1 MVATPWTL
9 VRFLDECENAEKENS
24 SDEVFISTTTINL
37 LTSKECVSDILKD
50 RNCPNQDVLKKRIYD
65 RRCPA
70 KIIFLILA
78 RADMLDRIGEFLS
91 NDFSDHHLPIE
102 VLWTRVGYKLKS
114 AKDSDWTT
122 APFGPGIHYRDVDY
136 FTQKQWPFLAPIFER
151 EFEYVLQQGIPLPL
165 VEKGNAIVSGFSSVS
180 KIKMHPAHVPEQIE
194 HSMAMKKMELESED
208 QIKYV
213 NKEMTNVKSLRLL
226 DHDHLVKAILACTRG
241 KQALFFFPWAKGG
254 DLYNFLKSNSNEGM
268 AAIIWMLDQMVGLC
282 SALSLLADK
291 GYRHGDLKPANI
303 LLFPEKSGSYRLKI
317 TDVGLSKL
325 HILATSRRLNGTTAK
340 ATTRRYSPPEF
351 DLLFDDDGE
360 PVEDSDDIKLSRKF
374 DIWSLGCVF
383 IEFLIWAKLG
393 RQKYKEFDRSMKR
406 DRRFWDSGREDLDEK
421 VKERIQNLKDAV
433 EDTEGDKVVQ
443 RVLELAL
450 KQMLLVN
457 SDDRS
462 SASDIHKKL
471 ESIRDSYSEYLQPKD
486 ELDLPLGLTTEQDA
500 ESDRL
505 QQEQDLSGANDGM
518 DQNEPEPSS
527 TQDEGLHTTAVPSGH
542 TAAMVQSAKLL
553 NQWTVNP
560 DNEFAKKFFSNT
572 SSPSPADRSRLCDS
586 CLMLSIWEPN
596 ATISGRMRDFQTLAS
611 TCDMCNLLYAISQRL
626 GLEEDQELHCIRDG
640 STFKLKGRD
649 GPPILSLFSDPAYNS
664 DDFGS
669 VQVGY
674 PTLYPPESPERYRL
688 FQKWLYVCDNE
699 HGHARDASS
708 GGCAVQMPTRLI
720 YVGESSEHLEDIK
733 DSGFLRYLALSHCW
747 GGSTSLSTLT
757 SNIDKFRSEI
767 PHEQLPLNFQE
778 AIKVTRA
785 LKISYLWIDSLCIIQ
800 DDPEDWRRE
809 AARMG
814 QVFSNAYC
822 TIAAT
827 SAAASNEGFLTPKL
841 NSALSATVEPPE
853 GGLLHISEFMEN
865 CNRDLEL
872 APLNTRGWVMQERA
886 LSRRTLHFTKTQV
899 YWECGNGLHCERLFK
914 LSNPQSALFADSD
927 FPRAILK
934 YYKGG
939 RITLFQNLYEKYSRL
954 NFSYTSDR
962 PVAILGLEK
971 HLSYVLQTRG
981 EFGVFEQYLARS
993 LLWSRPENIL
1003 LNSIT
1008 FQDDYHVP
1016 SWSWMAHEG
1025 PITYANIPFDEVEW
1039 STDCLLRSG
1048 EETGTNSKR
1057 TVLKAVARDLKLD
1070 KLDMHDRV
1078 KLDEG
1083 SGFEL
1088 SNLRGVVLGKDKKRE
1103 SRVQV
1108 YYVLLVTL
1116 SEDEAEQA
1124 KVYVRVGV
1132 AWLLE
1137 HNIAMDGEDVVIY

>member
-1 MVATPWTL
+1 MAATPWTL
-9 VRFLDECENAEKENS
+9 VRLMDECENAEKQNS
-24 SDEVFISTTTINL
+24 SDEVFIPTTTIEL
-37 LTSKECVSDILKD
+37 LTSEDCVSDILKE
-50 RNCPNQDVLKKRIYD
+50 RNCPNQDALKKRIYD
-65 RRCPA
+65 EKCPA

-78 RADMLDRIGEFLS
+78 RTGKLDRIDQFLS
-91 NDFSDHHLPIE
+91 NGFSDHHLPIE
-102 VLWTRVGYKLKS
+102 LLWTRGEYKFKS

-122 APFGPGIHYRDVDY
+122 APFGAGIDYNDVDY
-136 FTQKQWPFLAPIFER
+136 FIQKQWPFLAPIFER
-151 EFEYVLQQGIPLPL
+151 EFEYVLQQKVPLPL
-165 VEKGNAIVSGFSSVS
+165 VKKGTPIVSGFSSVS
-180 KIKMHPAHVPEQIE
+180 EIEMHPAHVPEQTE

-213 NKEMTNVKSLRLL
+213 KKEMTNVTSLRLL

-254 DLYNFLKSNSNEGM
+254 DLYKFLKTNSTEGM
-268 AAIIWMLDQMVGLC
+268 AAIIWMLDQMVGLS

-303 LLFPEKSGSYRLKI
+303 LLFPEKSGRSRLKI

-393 RQKYKEFDRSMKR
+393 RQEYKEFDRSMKSH
-406 DRRFWDSGREDLDEK
+406 RRFWNSAQEDIDTK
-421 VKERIQNLKDAV
+421 VKDRIQNLEGSIKD
-433 EDTEGDKVVQ
+433 TPCDKAVQ
-443 RVLELAL
+443 RILTLVLER
-450 KQMLLVN
+450 MLLVN

-462 SASDIHKKL
+462 SASDIYKELKG
-471 ESIRDSYSEYLQPKD
+471 IRGSYGEYLQPRNVV
-486 ELDLPLGLTTEQDA
+486 DLPLGLTAEQAA
-500 ESDRL
+500 EYDHRQDGQGPSDGSNAMS
-505 QQEQDLSGANDGM
+505 QSA
-518 DQNEPEPSS
+518 PEPSG
-527 TQDEGLHTTAVPSGH
+527 TKDHGLNTTAVPSGN

-553 NQWTVNP
+553 NQWTVSP
-560 DNEFAKKFFSNT
+560 DNEFARKFFSET
-572 SSPSPADRSRLCDS
+572 KRPSPAHRGQLCDS
-586 CLMLSIWEPN
+586 CLRLRIWEPN
-596 ATISGRMRDFQTLAS
+596 ATISGVMRDFRTRAS
-611 TCDMCNLLYAISQRL
+611 ACDLCNLLYAVSQRI
-626 GLEEDQELHCIRDG
+626 GLEEDQEFQCVRNGPTLNLNGHE
-640 STFKLKGRD
+640 
-649 GPPILSLFSDPAYNS
+649 GPPILSLFSDPTFDAH
-664 DDFGS
+664 DLGS

-674 PTLYPPESPERYRL
+674 PTLSLPESPERYRL
-688 FQKWLYVCDNE
+688 FQEWLHVCDDE

-708 GGCAVQMPTRLI
+708 GGCSVQMPTRLI
-720 YVGESSEHLEDIK
+720 QVGGSSERLEDIK
-733 DSGFLRYLALSHCW
+733 GSGFLRYLALSHCW

-757 SNIDKFRSEI
+757 DNIDKFRSEI
-767 PHEQLPLNFQE
+767 PHDQLPLNFQE
-778 AIKVTRA
+778 AIRVTRA
-785 LKISYLWIDSLCIIQ
+785 LKIPYLWIDSLCIIQ

-827 SAAASNEGFLTPKL
+827 SAATSNEGFLTPRF
-841 NSALSATVEPPE
+841 NSTLFATFKTPG
-853 GGLLHISEFMEN
+853 GGLLHISEFMED
-865 CNRDLEL
+865 CNRDLES

-886 LSRRTLHFTKTQV
+886 LSRRTIHFTKTQV
-899 YWECGNGLHCERLFK
+899 YWECGNGLKCERLFK

-927 FPRAILK
+927 FPKAILK

-939 RITLFQNLYEKYSRL
+939 RITLFQNLYERYSRL
-954 NFSYTSDR
+954 NFSYSSDR

-971 HLSYVLQTRG
+971 HLSTALQTRG

-993 LLWSRPENIL
+993 LLWSRPENIFL
-1003 LNSIT
+1003 KSIT
-1008 FQDDYHVP
+1008 FQDNHHVP
-1016 SWSWMAHEG
+1016 SWSWMAYDG
-1025 PITYANIPFDEVEW
+1025 PITYANVPFDKVEW
-1039 STDCLLRSG
+1039 STDCLLQSG
-1048 EETGTNSKR
+1048 EETGTDSNR
-1057 TVLKAVARDLKLD
+1057 IVLKVVARDIKLD

-1083 SGFEL
+1083 SGFETP
-1088 SNLRGVVLGKDKKRE
+1088 SLRGIVLGKDRKRQ
-1103 SRVQV
+1103 SRAQV
-1108 YYVLLVTL
+1108 HYVLLVTL
-1116 SEDEAEQA
+1116 SEDEPEQA

-1137 HNIAMDGEDVVIY
+1137 HNIGRDGEDVLIY

>member
-9 VRFLDECENAEKENS
+9 LRFLDECENAEKKNS
-24 SDEVFISTTTINL
+24 SDEAFISTTTIKL
-37 LTSKECVSDILKD
+37 LTSKECVSDILKE

-102 VLWTRVGYKLKS
+102 VLWTREGYKLKR
-114 AKDSDWTT
+114 AKDIDWTT
-122 APFGPGIHYRDVDY
+122 APFGAGIHYRDVDY
-136 FTQKQWPFLAPIFER
+136 FTQKQWPFLAPIFKR

-180 KIKMHPAHVPEQIE
+180 KIKMHHAHVPEQIE

-374 DIWSLGCVF
+374 DVWSLGCVF

-406 DRRFWDSGREDLDEK
+406 DRRFWDSGRKDLDDK
-421 VKERIQNLKDAV
+421 VKERIQNLEDAV
-433 EDTEGDKVVQ
+433 EETPGDKVVQ

-450 KQMLLVN
+450 KQMLLVD

-462 SASDIHKKL
+462 SASDIHKEL
-471 ESIRDSYSEYLQPKD
+471 ESIRDSYSECFQPKD

-500 ESDRL
+500 D
-505 QQEQDLSGANDGM
+505 
-518 DQNEPEPSS
+518 
-527 TQDEGLHTTAVPSGH
+527 TQDEGLHTKAEQ
-542 TAAMVQSAKLL
+542 QSAKLL

-560 DNEFAKKFFSNT
+560 DNEFAKKFFSET
-572 SSPSPADRSRLCDS
+572 SSPSPADGSRLCDS
-586 CLMLSIWEPN
+586 CLKLYIWEPN

-664 DDFGS
+664 DDLGS

-674 PTLYPPESPERYRL
+674 PTLSPPESPERYRL

-699 HGHARDASS
+699 HGHARDACS

-767 PHEQLPLNFQE
+767 PHEQLPINFQE

-785 LKISYLWIDSLCIIQ
+785 LKIPYLWIDSLCIIQ

-841 NSALSATVEPPE
+841 NSALSATLKTPE

-865 CNRDLEL
+865 CNRDLES

-927 FPRAILK
+927 FPKAILK

-971 HLSYVLQTRG
+971 HLSSVLQTRG
-981 EFGVFEQYLARS
+981 ESGVFEQYLARS
-993 LLWSRPENIL
+993 LLWSRPENIF

-1016 SWSWMAHEG
+1016 SWSWMAYEG

-1078 KLDEG
+1078 KIDEG

-1116 SEDEAEQA
+1116 SEDEPEQA

>member
-1 MVATPWTL
+1 MAPTPWTL
-9 VRFLDECENAEKENS
+9 VRLMDECENAEKGNS
-24 SDEVFISTTTINL
+24 SDEVFIPTTTIEL
-37 LTSKECVSDILKD
+37 LTSEDCVSDILKE
-50 RNCPNQDVLKKRIYD
+50 RNCPNQDALKKRIYD
-65 RRCPA
+65 EKFPA

-78 RADMLDRIGEFLS
+78 RAGKLDRIGQFLS
-91 NDFSDHHLPIE
+91 NGFSDHHLPIE
-102 VLWTRVGYKLKS
+102 LLWTREGYKFKS
-114 AKDSDWTT
+114 AKDPNWTT
-122 APFGPGIHYRDVDY
+122 APFGAGIDYNDVDY
-136 FTQKQWPFLAPIFER
+136 FIQKQWPFLAPIFER
-151 EFEYVLQQGIPLPL
+151 EFEYVLQPRIPLPL
-165 VEKGNAIVSGFSSVS
+165 VKKGIPIVSGFSSVS
-180 KIKMHPAHVPEQIE
+180 EIEMHPAHVPEQIE
-194 HSMAMKKMELESED
+194 RSMAMKKMELESEH

-213 NKEMTNVKSLRLL
+213 NKEMTNLTSLRLL
-226 DHDHLVKAILACTRG
+226 HHDHLVKAILACTRG

-254 DLYNFLKSNSNEGM
+254 DLYSFLKTGSNEGM

-291 GYRHGDLKPANI
+291 GYRHTDLKPANI

-351 DLLFDDDGE
+351 DLLLDDDGE
-360 PVEDSDDIKLSRKF
+360 PVEDANYIKLSRKF

-393 RQKYKEFDRSMKR
+393 SEKYKKFDKSMKS
-406 DRRFWDSGREDLDEK
+406 DRRFWDSARENLDTK
-421 VKERIQNLKDAV
+421 VKDQIQSLEGAIM
-433 EDTEGDKVVQ
+433 DTPCDKAVQ
-443 RVLELAL
+443 RILTLVLE
-450 KQMLLVN
+450 QMLLVN
-457 SDDRS
+457 SDDRA
-462 SASDIHKKL
+462 SASDIHKEL
-471 ESIRDSYSEYLQPKD
+471 EGIRDSYGEYLQTRTVI
-486 ELDLPLGLTTEQDA
+486 DLPLGLTAEQAA
-500 ESDRL
+500 ESDHR
-505 QQEQDLSGANDGM
+505 QNGQGSPDGSNAMSQSAPELSGI
-518 DQNEPEPSS
+518 QNKGLS
-527 TQDEGLHTTAVPSGH
+527 TKAIPSGN
-542 TAAMVQSAKLL
+542 TAAMAQSAKLL
-553 NQWTVNP
+553 NQWTVSP
-560 DNEFAKKFFSNT
+560 DNEFAQKFFSET
-572 SSPSPADRSRLCDS
+572 TRPSPAHRGQLCDS
-586 CLMLSIWEPN
+586 CSRLRIWEPN
-596 ATISGRMRDFQTLAS
+596 ATISGIMRDFGTRAS
-611 TCDMCNLLYAISQRL
+611 VCDLCNLLYAVSQRI
-626 GLEEDQELHCIRDG
+626 GLQEDQELSCVRNGPTLNLNGHDG
-640 STFKLKGRD
+640 L
-649 GPPILSLFSDPAYNS
+649 PILSLFSDPAFNAH
-664 DDFGS
+664 DLGS

-674 PTLYPPESPERYRL
+674 PTLSPPGSSERYRL
-688 FQKWLYVCDNE
+688 FQEWLHVCDSE
-699 HGHARDASS
+699 HGHSRDASPGS
-708 GGCAVQMPTRLI
+708 CAVQMPTRLI
-720 YVGESSEHLEDIK
+720 HVGESSEHLEDIE

-757 SNIDKFRSEI
+757 SNIDQFRNEI

-778 AIKVTRA
+778 AIRVARA

-800 DDPEDWRRE
+800 DDPEDWRHE

-827 SAAASNEGFLTPKL
+827 SAATSNEGFLTPKF
-841 NSALSATVEPPE
+841 NSTLFATLETPG
-853 GGLLHISEFMEN
+853 GGLLHISEFMED
-865 CNRDLEL
+865 CNKDLES

-927 FPRAILK
+927 FPKAILK

-954 NFSYTSDR
+954 NFSYNSDR

-971 HLSYVLQTRG
+971 HLSTVLQTRG

-993 LLWSRPENIL
+993 LLWSRPSDIF

-1008 FQDDYHVP
+1008 FQSDHHVP
-1016 SWSWMAHEG
+1016 SWSWMAYEG
-1025 PITYANIPFDEVEW
+1025 PITYTNIPFDKVEW
-1039 STDCLLRSG
+1039 STDCLLHYA
-1048 EETGTNSKR
+1048 EETSTNSIR

-1070 KLDMHDRV
+1070 RLDMHDRV

-1083 SGFEL
+1083 SGFEP
-1088 SNLRGVVLGKDKKRE
+1088 SKLRGVVLGKDKKRE
-1103 SRVQV
+1103 SRAQV
-1108 YYVLLVTL
+1108 HYVLLVTL
-1116 SEDEAEQA
+1116 SEDEPEQA

>member
-9 VRFLDECENAEKENS
+9 VRFLDECENAEKKNS
-24 SDEVFISTTTINL
+24 SDEVFISTTTIKL

-102 VLWTRVGYKLKS
+102 VLWTREGYKLKR

-122 APFGPGIHYRDVDY
+122 APFGAGIHYRDVDY

-180 KIKMHPAHVPEQIE
+180 KIKMHHAHVPEQIE

-406 DRRFWDSGREDLDEK
+406 NRRFWDSGREDLDDK
-421 VKERIQNLKDAV
+421 VKERIQNLEDAV

-462 SASDIHKKL
+462 
-471 ESIRDSYSEYLQPKD
+471 
-486 ELDLPLGLTTEQDA
+486 TTDA

-518 DQNEPEPSS
+518 DQNEPELSS
-527 TQDEGLHTTAVPSGH
+527 TQDEGFHTTAVPSGH
-542 TAAMVQSAKLL
+542 TAAMVRIEELMKNLISRYIELHHENFIL
-553 NQWTVNP
+553 NLYTY
-560 DNEFAKKFFSNT
+560 
-572 SSPSPADRSRLCDS
+572 R
-586 CLMLSIWEPN
+586 
-596 ATISGRMRDFQTLAS
+596 
-611 TCDMCNLLYAISQRL
+611 NLLAAKRQVTQSMDSQ
-626 GLEEDQELHCIRDG
+626 
-640 STFKLKGRD
+640 
-649 GPPILSLFSDPAYNS
+649 
-664 DDFGS
+664 
-669 VQVGY
+669 
-674 PTLYPPESPERYRL
+674 
-688 FQKWLYVCDNE
+688 
-699 HGHARDASS
+699 
-708 GGCAVQMPTRLI
+708 
-720 YVGESSEHLEDIK
+720 
-733 DSGFLRYLALSHCW
+733 
-747 GGSTSLSTLT
+747 
-757 SNIDKFRSEI
+757 
-767 PHEQLPLNFQE
+767 
-778 AIKVTRA
+778 
-785 LKISYLWIDSLCIIQ
+785 
-800 DDPEDWRRE
+800 
-809 AARMG
+809 
-814 QVFSNAYC
+814 
-822 TIAAT
+822 
-827 SAAASNEGFLTPKL
+827 
-841 NSALSATVEPPE
+841 
-853 GGLLHISEFMEN
+853 
-865 CNRDLEL
+865 
-872 APLNTRGWVMQERA
+872 
-886 LSRRTLHFTKTQV
+886 SRQ
-899 YWECGNGLHCERLFK
+899 
-914 LSNPQSALFADSD
+914 
-927 FPRAILK
+927 
-934 YYKGG
+934 
-939 RITLFQNLYEKYSRL
+939 
-954 NFSYTSDR
+954 
-962 PVAILGLEK
+962 
-971 HLSYVLQTRG
+971 
-981 EFGVFEQYLARS
+981 
-993 LLWSRPENIL
+993 
-1003 LNSIT
+1003 
-1008 FQDDYHVP
+1008 
-1016 SWSWMAHEG
+1016 
-1025 PITYANIPFDEVEW
+1025 
-1039 STDCLLRSG
+1039 
-1048 EETGTNSKR
+1048 
-1057 TVLKAVARDLKLD
+1057 
-1070 KLDMHDRV
+1070 
-1078 KLDEG
+1078 
-1083 SGFEL
+1083 
-1088 SNLRGVVLGKDKKRE
+1088 
-1103 SRVQV
+1103 
-1108 YYVLLVTL
+1108 
-1116 SEDEAEQA
+1116 
-1124 KVYVRVGV
+1124 
-1132 AWLLE
+1132 
-1137 HNIAMDGEDVVIY
+1137 

>member
-70 KIIFLILA
+70 KMIFLILA

-102 VLWTRVGYKLKS
+102 VLWTREGYKLKS

-122 APFGPGIHYRDVDY
+122 APFGAGIHYRDVDY

-406 DRRFWDSGREDLDEK
+406 DRRFWDSGREDLDDK

-500 ESDRL
+500 D
-505 QQEQDLSGANDGM
+505 
-518 DQNEPEPSS
+518 
-527 TQDEGLHTTAVPSGH
+527 TQDEGLHTTAEQ
-542 TAAMVQSAKLL
+542 QSAKLL

-560 DNEFAKKFFSNT
+560 DNEFAKKFFSET

-640 STFKLKGRD
+640 STFELKGRD

-664 DDFGS
+664 DNFGS

-733 DSGFLRYLALSHCW
+733 DSGFLLYLALSHCW

-853 GGLLHISEFMEN
+853 GGLLHISDFMEN

-886 LSRRTLHFTKTQV
+886 LSRRTLHFTNTQV

-971 HLSYVLQTRG
+971 HLSSVLQTRG

-1025 PITYANIPFDEVEW
+1025 PIIYANIPFDEVEW

>member
-9 VRFLDECENAEKENS
+9 VRFLDECENAEKKNS
-24 SDEVFISTTTINL
+24 SDEVFISTTTIKL

-102 VLWTRVGYKLKS
+102 VLWTRERYKLKR

-122 APFGPGIHYRDVDY
+122 APFGAGIHYRDVDY

-151 EFEYVLQQGIPLPL
+151 EFEYALQQGIPLPL

-180 KIKMHPAHVPEQIE
+180 KIKMHHAHVPEQIE

-393 RQKYKEFDRSMKR
+393 WQKYKEFDRSMKR
-406 DRRFWDSGREDLDEK
+406 DRRFWDSGREDLDDK
-421 VKERIQNLKDAV
+421 VKERIQNLEDAV

-500 ESDRL
+500 D
-505 QQEQDLSGANDGM
+505 
-518 DQNEPEPSS
+518 
-527 TQDEGLHTTAVPSGH
+527 TQDEGLHTTAEQ
-542 TAAMVQSAKLL
+542 QSAKLL
-553 NQWTVNP
+553 NQWTANP
-560 DNEFAKKFFSNT
+560 DNEFAKKFFSET
-572 SSPSPADRSRLCDS
+572 SSPSPAGGSRLCDS
-586 CLMLSIWEPN
+586 CLKLYIWEPN
-596 ATISGRMRDFQTLAS
+596 ATICGRMRDFQTLAS

-664 DDFGS
+664 DDLGS

-674 PTLYPPESPERYRL
+674 PTLSPPESPERYRL

-785 LKISYLWIDSLCIIQ
+785 LKIPYLWIDSLCIIQ
-800 DDPEDWRRE
+800 DDPKDWRRE

-822 TIAAT
+822 TIAAA

-841 NSALSATVEPPE
+841 NSALSATLKTPE

-865 CNRDLEL
+865 YNRDLES

-971 HLSYVLQTRG
+971 HLSSVLQTRG

-993 LLWSRPENIL
+993 LLWSRPENIF

-1016 SWSWMAHEG
+1016 SWSWMAYEG

-1108 YYVLLVTL
+1108 YYVLLVSL

>member
-102 VLWTRVGYKLKS
+102 VLWTREGYKLKS
-114 AKDSDWTT
+114 AKDSDWTI
-122 APFGPGIHYRDVDY
+122 APFGAGIHYRDVDY

-180 KIKMHPAHVPEQIE
+180 KIKMHHAHVPEQIE

-213 NKEMTNVKSLRLL
+213 NKEMTNVTSLRLL

-303 LLFPEKSGSYRLKI
+303 LLFPEKSGSYRMKI

-374 DIWSLGCVF
+374 DVWSLGCVF

-406 DRRFWDSGREDLDEK
+406 DRRFWDSGREDLDDK
-421 VKERIQNLKDAV
+421 VKERIQNLEDAV
-433 EDTEGDKVVQ
+433 EDTPGDKVVQ
-443 RVLELAL
+443 QVLELAL
-450 KQMLLVN
+450 KQMLLVD

-462 SASDIHKKL
+462 
-471 ESIRDSYSEYLQPKD
+471 
-486 ELDLPLGLTTEQDA
+486 TTDA

-527 TQDEGLHTTAVPSGH
+527 TQDEGLNTTAVPSGH
-542 TAAMVQSAKLL
+542 TAAMVQGS
-553 NQWTVNP
+553 
-560 DNEFAKKFFSNT
+560 
-572 SSPSPADRSRLCDS
+572 
-586 CLMLSIWEPN
+586 M
-596 ATISGRMRDFQTLAS
+596 
-611 TCDMCNLLYAISQRL
+611 L

-664 DDFGS
+664 NDLGS

-674 PTLYPPESPERYRL
+674 PTLSPPESSERYRL
-688 FQKWLYVCDNE
+688 FQKWLHVCDNE

-733 DSGFLRYLALSHCW
+733 DSGFLRYLTLSHCW

-822 TIAAT
+822 TIAAAA
-827 SAAASNEGFLTPKL
+827 AAASNEGFLTPKL
-841 NSALSATVEPPE
+841 NSALSATLKTPE
-853 GGLLHISEFMEN
+853 GES
-865 CNRDLEL
+865 

-899 YWECGNGLHCERLFK
+899 YWECGNGLHGERLFK

-927 FPRAILK
+927 FPKAILK

-971 HLSYVLQTRG
+971 HLSSVLQTRG

-993 LLWSRPENIL
+993 LLWSRPENIS

-1016 SWSWMAHEG
+1016 SWSWMAYEG
-1025 PITYANIPFDEVEW
+1025 PITYANIPFDEAEW

-1048 EETGTNSKR
+1048 DETGTNSKR

-1116 SEDEAEQA
+1116 AEDEPEQA

-1137 HNIAMDGEDVVIY
+1137 HNIKMDGEDVVIY

>member
-9 VRFLDECENAEKENS
+9 LRFLDECENAEKKNS
-24 SDEVFISTTTINL
+24 SDEAFISTTTIKL
-37 LTSKECVSDILKD
+37 LTSKECVSDILKE

-102 VLWTRVGYKLKS
+102 VLWTREGYKLKR
-114 AKDSDWTT
+114 AKDIDWTT
-122 APFGPGIHYRDVDY
+122 APFGAGIHYRDVDY
-136 FTQKQWPFLAPIFER
+136 FTQKQWPFLAPIFKR

-180 KIKMHPAHVPEQIE
+180 KIKMHHAHVPEQIE

-374 DIWSLGCVF
+374 DVWSLGCVF

-406 DRRFWDSGREDLDEK
+406 DRRFWDSGRKDLDDK
-421 VKERIQNLKDAV
+421 VKERIQNLEDAV
-433 EDTEGDKVVQ
+433 EETPGDKVVQ

-450 KQMLLVN
+450 KQMLLVD

-462 SASDIHKKL
+462 SASDIHKEL
-471 ESIRDSYSEYLQPKD
+471 ESIRDSYSEC
-486 ELDLPLGLTTEQDA
+486 
-500 ESDRL
+500 
-505 QQEQDLSGANDGM
+505 ANDGM

-527 TQDEGLHTTAVPSGH
+527 TQDEGLHTKAVPSGH
-542 TAAMVQSAKLL
+542 TAAMEQQSAKLL

-560 DNEFAKKFFSNT
+560 DNEFAKKFFSET
-572 SSPSPADRSRLCDS
+572 SSPSPADGSRLCDS
-586 CLMLSIWEPN
+586 CLKLYIWEPN

-664 DDFGS
+664 DDLGS

-674 PTLYPPESPERYRL
+674 PTLSPPESPERYRL

-699 HGHARDASS
+699 HGHARDACS

-767 PHEQLPLNFQE
+767 PHEQLPINFQE

-785 LKISYLWIDSLCIIQ
+785 LKIPYLWIDSLCIIQ

-841 NSALSATVEPPE
+841 NSALSATLKTPE

-865 CNRDLEL
+865 CNRDLES

-927 FPRAILK
+927 FPKAILK

-971 HLSYVLQTRG
+971 HLSSVLQTRG
-981 EFGVFEQYLARS
+981 ESGVFEQYLARS
-993 LLWSRPENIL
+993 LLWSRPENIF

-1016 SWSWMAHEG
+1016 SWSWMAYEG

-1078 KLDEG
+1078 KIDEG

-1116 SEDEAEQA
+1116 SEDEPEQA

>member
-114 AKDSDWTT
+114 AKDSDWIT
-122 APFGPGIHYRDVDY
+122 APFGAGIHYRDVDY

-406 DRRFWDSGREDLDEK
+406 DRRFWDSGREDLDDK

-471 ESIRDSYSEYLQPKD
+471 ESIRDSYK
-486 ELDLPLGLTTEQDA
+486 
-500 ESDRL
+500 
-505 QQEQDLSGANDGM
+505 QDLSGANDGM

-542 TAAMVQSAKLL
+542 TAAMEQQSAKLL

-560 DNEFAKKFFSNT
+560 DNEFAKKFFSDT

-886 LSRRTLHFTKTQV
+886 LSRRTLHFTNTQV